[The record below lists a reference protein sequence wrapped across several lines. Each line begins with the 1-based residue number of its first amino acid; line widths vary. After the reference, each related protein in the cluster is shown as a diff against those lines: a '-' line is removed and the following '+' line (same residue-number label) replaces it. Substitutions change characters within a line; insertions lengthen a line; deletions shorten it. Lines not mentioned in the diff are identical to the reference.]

1 MSDYSPVNY
10 NSHDKLLHHATRR
23 ELVELGVAS
32 TDGRPRML
40 KVLIRDVYT
49 SKSEEFALLSNGERV
64 RLDQIVSLNG
74 EPFVIGKSQGEEE
87 SEEPEEGEK

>member
-1 MSDYSPVNY
+1 MSEYSPINC

-23 ELVELGVAS
+23 DLVELGVES

-64 RLDQIVSLNG
+64 RLDQILSLNG
-74 EPFVIGKSQGEEE
+74 EPFVKGGGEAAE
-87 SEEPEEGEK
+87 EEGEK